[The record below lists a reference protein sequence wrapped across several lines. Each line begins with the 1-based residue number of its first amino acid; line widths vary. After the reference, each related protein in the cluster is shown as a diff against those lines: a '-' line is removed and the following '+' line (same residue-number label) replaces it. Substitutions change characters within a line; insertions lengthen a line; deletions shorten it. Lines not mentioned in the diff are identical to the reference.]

1 VPRTSLFARR
11 AAGRWSAAT
20 ARGTIWTVANRCDG
34 SLSHDITDPVVA
46 VQDFVHR
53 KTIILHAGQSYLAK
67 PRK

>member
-1 VPRTSLFARR
+1 VLRTSIATLS
-11 AAGRWSAAT
+11 AAGRYSAAT

-46 VQDFVHR
+46 VHDFVHR